1 MKETDRL
8 LFHGQA
14 NTTKNEDE
22 EGRAAQN
29 FRRVRKSLALVGAT
43 SLLLASAYAGK
54 NYVAHPGESFLS
66 SSNYNN
72 NNFFFFRGGGGGGD
86 SKYEDAALKLLSS
99 LGVQPISKVK
109 SGYLSGKNTPG
120 GGGEQQQQQQQQMIL
135 KSEFA
140 SDDRYSKQYIPYTN
154 LTPEL
159 GNWGSNT
166 NTEEYKRD
174 IKASFDPES
183 LGLPRHFDARKEWAQ
198 CKGIIGTV
206 RDQGKCGSC
215 WAVAATEIM
224 NDRACISH
232 GSKEEL
238 SPQYVLS
245 CYSAGAGCE
254 GGNVVDTL
262 QEAIEK
268 GIPTG
273 GMLGDSSSACLPYEF
288 EACDHP
294 CQVPGT
300 VAEECPTTCADGTP
314 IAESKMVRPTS
325 EPYECPPGDW
335 KCITQELHKYG
346 SMAVTFGPV
355 CDDFYG
361 HRHGVY
367 EQPEGGKPLGLHATK
382 IIGWGFE
389 GDDEETGKGGKP
401 YWIMVNSWQN
411 WGVNGVGRIGIG
423 EMSIESEATSIKM

>member
-8 LFHGQA
+8 LSNGEA
-14 NTTKNEDE
+14 TTIIDEDAGG
-22 EGRAAQN
+22 EG
-29 FRRVRKSLALVGAT
+29 KSKMYGRMVKTAGIA
-43 SLLLASAYAGK
+43 SLFLLAVAGK
-54 NYVAHPGESFLS
+54 RNYYDDDKDIGGGFVSSMLSKEDQGLVESSNAIS
-66 SSNYNN
+66 SSSS
-72 NNFFFFRGGGGGGD
+72 F
-86 SKYEDAALKLLSS
+86 KILSQ

-109 SGYLSGKNTPG
+109 SGGLIG
-120 GGGEQQQQQQQQMIL
+120 GQQQEPQMIL

-140 SDDRYSKQYIPYTN
+140 SMDDDERYSKEYIPYSMI
-154 LTPEL
+154 TPEL
-159 GNWGSNT
+159 GNWGQST

-183 LGLPRHFDARKEWAQ
+183 LGLPRHFDARKEWAE
-198 CKGIIGTV
+198 CKGLIGTV

-215 WAVAATEIM
+215 WAVAATEVM
-224 NDRACISH
+224 NDRVCIAH
-232 GSKEEL
+232 GKTEEL
-238 SPQYVLS
+238 SPQYALS

-254 GGNVVDTL
+254 GGNVIDTL

-268 GIPTG
+268 GVPTG
-273 GMLGDSSSACLPYEF
+273 GMFGDSSSACLPYEF

-300 VAEECPTTCADGTP
+300 IAEECPTTCADGTP
-314 IAESKMVRPTS
+314 ISETEMMRPTS

-361 HRHGVY
+361 HKHGVY

-401 YWIMVNSWQN
+401 YWIMINSWQN
-411 WGVNGVGRIGIG
+411 WGEHGVGRIGIG